1 MERIIYL
8 TSDCKV
14 VIDDIL
20 SSSMGRHGA
29 VVKEIKRRSTG
40 FDSCVFLHECR
51 NFNFEAH
58 NLAKFALS
66 LGPGRHVRLGTPY
79 NADIVPVNIYANE

>member
-1 MERIIYL
+1 MDFFDALVECDHAL
-8 TSDCKV
+8 LFWDAAM
-14 VIDDIL
+14 DFFN
-20 SSSMGRHGA
+20 
-29 VVKEIKRRSTG
+29 VKLPRLHPVTWTR
-40 FDSCVFLHECR
+40 SCVFLHESR
-51 NFNFEAH
+51 NFKFEAH